1 MTILEAIWT
10 LERKGRRN
18 ICNNTKCI
26 TVDKHPRLP
35 NENCHCKRTKLFF
48 LSCDYSRT
56 LLYILSRSII
66 KGARKKWTRKRK
78 QRMFLRCFFFFS
90 FFLSLFLREKKYK
103 ILLGVAIKKDRKKEM
118 EERIIRKKKYIYIYY
133 LILYKWRFRPFY
145 RRKTY
150 NFWLYFLCHECF
162 RAININVI

>member
-1 MTILEAIWT
+1 MTIFELEAIWT

-78 QRMFLRCFFFFS
+78 QRMFLRCFFFF

-103 ILLGVAIKKDRKKEM
+103 ILLRVAIKKDRKKEM
-118 EERIIRKKKYIYIYY
+118 EERIIRKNIYIYIYY
-133 LILYKWRFRPFY
+133 LILYKWRFPPFY
-145 RRKTY
+145 RKLIISGYT
-150 NFWLYFLCHECF
+150 FSVTSVLEQ
-162 RAININVI
+162 

>member
-78 QRMFLRCFFFFS
+78 QRMFLRCFFFF

-103 ILLGVAIKKDRKKEM
+103 ILLRVAIKKDRKKEM
-118 EERIIRKKKYIYIYY
+118 EERIIRKKIYIYIYY
-133 LILYKWRFRPFY
+133 LILYKWRFLPFY